1 MSYKIRLST
10 EETYIL
16 ADKMQEIQNKK
27 LSRRLL
33 AISLRHFGYRIKEIS
48 LIVGTSEKTVTTWI
62 KLFLEGGFDKL
73 LKLNY
78 QTDKESRLRPYKEAI
93 RQYRLENPKAR
104 LLDLQQWLKEKHQV
118 EVEFSWL
125 YRYLQ
130 LHGLWDQEKD

>member
-1 MSYKIRLST
+1 MSYKIRLTT

-33 AISLRHFGYRIKEIS
+33 AISLRHFGYQVKEIS
-48 LIVGTSEKTVTTWI
+48 LVVGASEKTVTNWM

-73 LKLNY
+73 LQLNY
-78 QTDKESRLRPYKEAI
+78 RVDKNSRLQPYQEEIAKW
-93 RQYRLENPKAR
+93 RRENPDAKLAS
-104 LLDLQQWLKEKHQV
+104 LQDWLMAKHGV
-118 EVEFSWL
+118 EVEYSWL

-130 LHGLWDQEKD
+130 LHDL